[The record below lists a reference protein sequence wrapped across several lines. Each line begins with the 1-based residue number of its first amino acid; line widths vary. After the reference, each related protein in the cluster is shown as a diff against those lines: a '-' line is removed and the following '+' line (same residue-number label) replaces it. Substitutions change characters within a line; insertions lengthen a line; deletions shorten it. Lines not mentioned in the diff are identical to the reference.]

1 MPHGQPHTPPG
12 LLQRDPLDDPNYD
25 YGTILP
31 FRMRNTLDVDELDTD
46 VTPELAVPG
55 LLRDVGNSAVRMGQM
70 MKGSRPVGL
79 IIDDVMDFSPAGLL
93 GRMPSGALGMNV
105 FQGGPN
111 KYGPG
116 GAADSLQH
124 IRRGEGALTYGYGRY
139 DAGEKAVAQEYRR
152 QLAKGKASVF
162 LDGKLVREYDD
173 KTLNDPRSVG
183 ISMIESMQRLRPGS
197 HTVGVD
203 LSQDEVIDA
212 ALRQLKEFIKYDPDN
227 AAGWRSGLKWIEH
240 NRGRITSE
248 PPGYLYKHDLPDD
261 AVARYLDYDAPLSE
275 QPQSVQKALK
285 KLGFEVDPAEIRK
298 YDKALLDALDGD
310 AITPLPKRP
319 KDPTGEE
326 IHTELVTKFRF
337 GGYGDGKE
345 QAAKELGR
353 AGIPGLRY
361 LDLQSRGKVGIA
373 NDVRVMQHP
382 DGTFEV
388 RAYDSDSGQKFGEYF
403 DFSADD
409 VVRLLGDEVGQKA
422 VQQASSNPQRMQ
434 YLTDSVRMGDDATRN
449 YVTWDEEVLKRM
461 KLLQRNDQTFKAVPG
476 VPVMG
481 LIQQPGGLD
490 IMGQYTGGVI

>member
-12 LLQRDPLDDPNYD
+12 LLQQNPLDDPAYE
-25 YGTILP
+25 YTGALSLAP
-31 FRMRNTLDVDELDTD
+31 FRQRKSLDIDETSDDGL
-46 VTPELAVPG
+46 EFGIPG
-55 LLRDVGNSAVRMGQM
+55 LLRGPLNAAVRMGQM
-70 MKGSRPVGL
+70 ALGKRPPGL
-79 IIDDVMDFSPAGLL
+79 ILGDVLDFSPAGLL
-93 GRMPSGALGMNV
+93 NRIPAGALGMNV
-105 FQGGPN
+105 FQGSPH

-116 GAADSLQH
+116 DAADSLQH
-124 IRRGEGALTYGYGRY
+124 IRSGEGALTYGHGRY
-139 DAGEKAVAQEYRR
+139 DAEAKAVAAKYR
-152 QLAKGKASVF
+152 QSLAKGKSSVF

-173 KTLNDPRSVG
+173 KTLNEPRSVG
-183 ISMIESMQRLRPGS
+183 INQIETMRRLRPY
-197 HTVGVD
+197 
-203 LSQDEVIDA
+203 LSEDEVIDA
-212 ALRQLKEFIKYDPDN
+212 ALNQSRDFIKYDPDN
-227 AAGWRSGLKWIEH
+227 AAGWRSGLKWIEQ

-261 AVARYLDYDAPLSE
+261 AVARYLDYDAPLSK

-326 IHTELVTKFRF
+326 IHTELVNKFRF

-353 AGIPGLRY
+353 AGVPGLKY
-361 LDLQSRGKVGIA
+361 LDLGSRISWARTATNDNKMMVYDFNDPKNYKIFDTPQEADRFIA
-373 NDVRVMQHP
+373 ET
-382 DGTFEV
+382 G
-388 RAYDSDSGQKFGEYF
+388 
-403 DFSADD
+403 
-409 VVRLLGDEVGQKA
+409 
-422 VQQASSNPQRMQ
+422 
-434 YLTDSVRMGDDATRN
+434 TRN

-481 LIQQPGGLD
+481 LIEQPGGLD